1 MKTKEQIKRRIK
13 EYQEK
18 VSAIEKN
25 AEGEKMHGF
34 MELSSIRSKIDLL
47 RWVLR

>member
-1 MKTKEQIKRRIK
+1 MKTIEKIKRQIKK
-13 EYQEK
+13 YQEE
-18 VSAIEKN
+18 VSAIEKK